1 MKLNK
6 LKDSLVGLAIVLFF
20 NGCNSLDISNL
31 WNYDAELVWND
42 DNLATAYVTD
52 LYGDIFKGWD
62 TGADNTAEQ
71 QTGIP
76 FMLSTITTSGSGYK
90 RWNYTNIRNIYFD
103 NEILE
108 IMGTRFNIFHILGVS
123 HYENTHSTILAEL
136 LNPEG
141 THGLHNSFLKLFLDI
156 NQIEGFDSR
165 NALVRTEVAV
175 SEYGRIDILIES
187 SNWAVII
194 ENKFYAKDQPEQ
206 LKRYNEYAIGKYGV
220 GNYMILYLTPDGRYA
235 SDDSGRG
242 VDYRCISYK
251 KTIIEWLGQC
261 VGIAVH
267 RPLVRETINQY
278 INYLKQLTG
287 QDMSTIVQ
295 SEIINLL
302 SKAENIES
310 VLQIPTYIE
319 AVKDAI
325 MTKMIQSVALE
336 CGVKGGLRT
345 DLKEREF
352 YFYKESWKEGTSI
365 YFGLDKGKVYY
376 AIKTKESLDGKA
388 KPEIYLEHLFEEG
401 IDAFDPYGYGY
412 ICEYDWLTNNHIWVE
427 MADGSFAKKYIIPS
441 VKKILEFVEC
451 DEMLKS
457 KLEERNEN
465 V

>member
-1 MKLNK
+1 
-6 LKDSLVGLAIVLFF
+6 
-20 NGCNSLDISNL
+20 
-31 WNYDAELVWND
+31 
-42 DNLATAYVTD
+42 
-52 LYGDIFKGWD
+52 
-62 TGADNTAEQ
+62 
-71 QTGIP
+71 
-76 FMLSTITTSGSGYK
+76 
-90 RWNYTNIRNIYFD
+90 
-103 NEILE
+103 
-108 IMGTRFNIFHILGVS
+108 
-123 HYENTHSTILAEL
+123 
-136 LNPEG
+136 
-141 THGLHNSFLKLFLDI
+141 
-156 NQIEGFDSR
+156 
-165 NALVRTEVAV
+165 
-175 SEYGRIDILIES
+175 
-187 SNWAVII
+187 
-194 ENKFYAKDQPEQ
+194 
-206 LKRYNEYAIGKYGV
+206 
-220 GNYMILYLTPDGRYA
+220 
-235 SDDSGRG
+235 
-242 VDYRCISYK
+242 
-251 KTIIEWLGQC
+251 
-261 VGIAVH
+261 
-267 RPLVRETINQY
+267 
-278 INYLKQLTG
+278 
-287 QDMSTIVQ
+287 MSTIVQ

-457 KLEERNEN
+457 KLEEINDN